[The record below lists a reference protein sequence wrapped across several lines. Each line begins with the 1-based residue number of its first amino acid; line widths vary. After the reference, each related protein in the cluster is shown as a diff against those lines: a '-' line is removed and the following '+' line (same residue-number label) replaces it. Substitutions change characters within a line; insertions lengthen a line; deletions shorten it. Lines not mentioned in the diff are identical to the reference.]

1 MFESK
6 ALFANLM
13 YFPFMGLLVY
23 LELDKESIQI
33 LCYLLVIDYVIGIIK
48 SIRFN
53 FFDYQRMISGI
64 VAKSLILLVPITLA
78 FMFKGIKL
86 FDLFGGYVNTV
97 ISLLIIAETI
107 SILINIASI
116 KTGENIDKPDFIN
129 IIVFKLRVFL
139 EKLFIIFK

>member
-1 MFESK
+1 
-6 ALFANLM
+6 
-13 YFPFMGLLVY
+13 
-23 LELDKESIQI
+23 
-33 LCYLLVIDYVIGIIK
+33 
-48 SIRFN
+48 
-53 FFDYQRMISGI
+53 MISGI